1 MADER
6 NLFGMI
12 DEISANQA
20 EILGEITGVKTHVS
34 DTDVKIAAL
43 EQ

>member
-20 EILGEITGVKTHVS
+20 EVLGEITHVS